1 MLFCTFSDTI
11 FFLKQELGFEGIDKV
26 TDKYHDR
33 IYDHLPAWKKKQ
45 KRQEARDQKEKQDDD
60 RQADQHDQDQSHR
73 QERARKDSGADR
85 SVNFQDND
93 NMSGYTQSQ
102 APSYAPDRRQDYR
115 DKRDR
120 DSRYGQEEAPYQQ
133 SRNAGAMVQG
143 QRGYPSSVRRACQ
156 LSRSQN

>member
-1 MLFCTFSDTI
+1 
-11 FFLKQELGFEGIDKV
+11 LGFEGVDRV

-33 IYDHLPAWKKKQ
+33 IYDHLPAWKK
-45 KRQEARDQKEKQDDD
+45 RQQARD
-60 RQADQHDQDQSHR
+60 RQHNGQQDQDQPHQ

-85 SVNFQDND
+85 DVNFQDDN

-115 DKRDR
+115 DERDR
-120 DSRYGQEEAPYQQ
+120 ESRYGQEEAQYQQ

-143 QRGYPSSVRRACQ
+143 QREYYASVRPSSQ
-156 LSRSQN
+156 MSQSQG